1 MDKKVFKD
9 RISMYIV
16 TYVTMVVLTFTSIL
30 YTTISQKHTEQKFCA
45 IVTSVN
51 DAYNDYPEPAT
62 DLSKQMKAQYKALEA
77 DLGCHRGTGNK

>member
-1 MDKKVFKD
+1 MDKKIFKD

-16 TYVTMVVLTFTSIL
+16 TYATMVVLTFTSIL

-51 DAYNDYPEPAT
+51 DAYNDYPEPTT
-62 DLSKQMKAQYKALEA
+62 DLGKKMKTQYKVLEA
-77 DLGCHRGTGNK
+77 DLGCRRGTENK